1 MKIYLIFFTTSTF
14 CFSWFASSFIFTARC
29 SWTSFARNL
38 KITNFCKFLI
48 VLFDI
53 KRRGEKKFCLFQRF
67 FFEKTSSFSYLET
80 ILCEFFP
87 TYVFKFLPL
96 KIDVFNVGINGDR
109 LLKWN
114 DKDSRISFFSFICK
128 LKAKFHTAITVFTP
142 IFVTNNYTLHLKDE

>member
-1 MKIYLIFFTTSTF
+1 MYFRKKEESFLSRSGRERGLITSYDYEENMFYLSIMLDEMRIFLGESVDYENILTFFTTSTF

-38 KITNFCKFLI
+38 KIINFCKFLI

-53 KRRGEKKFCLFQRF
+53 KRRGEKKCCLFQRF

-87 TYVFKFLPL
+87 TY
-96 KIDVFNVGINGDR
+96 
-109 LLKWN
+109 
-114 DKDSRISFFSFICK
+114 SSFYHWK
-128 LKAKFHTAITVFTP
+128 L
-142 IFVTNNYTLHLKDE
+142 TLE

>member
-1 MKIYLIFFTTSTF
+1 MYFRKKEESFLVSIWTREGFNYKLRLRRKYVLFVDNVGRDEVDFLGESVDYENILTFFTTSTF

-38 KITNFCKFLI
+38 KIINFCKFLI

-87 TYVFKFLPL
+87 TY
-96 KIDVFNVGINGDR
+96 
-109 LLKWN
+109 
-114 DKDSRISFFSFICK
+114 SSFYHWK
-128 LKAKFHTAITVFTP
+128 L
-142 IFVTNNYTLHLKDE
+142 TLE

>member
-1 MKIYLIFFTTSTF
+1 MVSIWTREGFNYKLRLRRKCVLFVDNVGRDEVDFLGESVDYENILTFFTTSTF

-38 KITNFCKFLI
+38 KIINFCKFLI

-87 TYVFKFLPL
+87 TY
-96 KIDVFNVGINGDR
+96 
-109 LLKWN
+109 
-114 DKDSRISFFSFICK
+114 SSFYHWK
-128 LKAKFHTAITVFTP
+128 L
-142 IFVTNNYTLHLKDE
+142 TLE